1 MLPLIAGAAMWGGK
15 KLFGK
20 AIKRGAG
27 VAAKRL
33 AISGIGKRIG
43 GSVVGRA
50 IGGIARSRI
59 GRVVG
64 SAAIGAGALEVAQQ
78 YGAAPRS
85 LPAIPS
91 TYGGGVPAT
100 TQGVKNVGF
109 LPAWRGPGGKLQWP
123 WQDPRIPEYLK
134 QFALD
139 DAYLKPC
146 VRAPRGYVV
155 LRDQEGRPF
164 AVNKMIAKQF
174 KLWKPKA
181 KPIISVRDWH
191 SYQRAQRVEKK
202 LRKIASKALRH
213 HGHKAHAHCVP
224 FARRRKAA

>member
-1 MLPLIAGAAMWGGK
+1 MLPLLAGAAMWGGR
-15 KLFGK
+15 KLLGR
-20 AIKRGAG
+20 AALRGAG
-27 VAAKRL
+27 VALKRYGTKF
-33 AISGIGKRIG
+33 ARNKIVRA
-43 GSVVGRA
+43 VG
-50 IGGIARSRI
+50 
-59 GRVVG
+59 
-64 SAAIGAGALEVAQQ
+64 
-78 YGAAPRS
+78 GAALGAAGFEAAKQFGSGGAPSS

-91 TYGGGVPAT
+91 SYGGVPVT
-100 TQGVKNVGF
+100 TQGIKNVGF

-155 LRDQEGRPF
+155 LRDAEGKPF
-164 AVNKMIAKQF
+164 AVNKMIARQF

-213 HGHKAHAHCVP
+213 RGRTAHAKCVP
-224 FARRRKAA
+224 FTQRRKAA